1 MQKIHSKN
9 KMLEVIGELNKYI
22 DGENNNPFYALGL
35 ADSLYGDTIPQI
47 KELYD
52 ISSFSKNTCNR
63 NAKIIKNLLEEYLET
78 NALVG
83 FDLNSLKSGDKILD
97 ELIEESVDY
106 FNRKEK
112 STACVKLWSAFERM
126 KTFVNERNKKK
137 SADEIIDIISSGSE
151 IYRKVLKTDFDEIT
165 DIGNN
170 FHIRHYEKD
179 REEIISDS
187 QYDYFYYRCLS
198 LLNLCIH
205 QLRGGVDNEV

>member
-1 MQKIHSKN
+1 
-9 KMLEVIGELNKYI
+9 MLEVIDELNKYI
-22 DGENNNPFYALGL
+22 DEGGSDLYDAVYL
-35 ADSLYGDTIPQI
+35 AWSLYGELIPQI
-47 KELYD
+47 KENCKIAIINENLC
-52 ISSFSKNTCNR
+52 KR
-63 NAKIIKNLLEEYLET
+63 HAKIIKNLLEDYLET

-106 FNRKEK
+106 FNRNEK

-126 KTFVNERNKKK
+126 KTFFNANNKKE
-137 SADEIIDIISSGSE
+137 SAEEIIKTISSGSE
-151 IYRKVLKTDFDEIT
+151 KYRKVLETDFDEIK
-165 DIGNN
+165 DIGND

-179 REEIISDS
+179 KEEITSDS

-205 QLRGGVDNEV
+205 QLKGGVDNEV

>member
-9 KMLEVIGELNKYI
+9 KMLEVIDELNKYI
-22 DGENNNPFYALGL
+22 DGENNNPFYALEL
-35 ADSLYGDTIPQI
+35 ADSLYGDIIPQI

-52 ISSFSKNTCNR
+52 ISSFSENTCNR

-83 FDLNSLKSGDKILD
+83 FDLNSLRSGDKILD

-170 FHIRHYEKD
+170 FHIRHCEKD
-179 REEIISDS
+179 KEEIMSDS

>member
-1 MQKIHSKN
+1 
-9 KMLEVIGELNKYI
+9 MLEVINELNKYI

-83 FDLNSLKSGDKILD
+83 FDLNSLKSGDEVLD

-106 FNRKEK
+106 FNRNEK

-151 IYRKVLKTDFDEIT
+151 IYKEVIEDDFNAIKF
-165 DIGNN
+165 IGNN

>member
-1 MQKIHSKN
+1 MRKIYSKS
-9 KMLEVIGELNKYI
+9 KMLEVIDELNKYI

-52 ISSFSKNTCNR
+52 ISSFSKNTCYR

-83 FDLNSLKSGDKILD
+83 FDLNSLKFGDKILD

-151 IYRKVLKTDFDEIT
+151 IYKEVIEDDFNAIKF
-165 DIGNN
+165 IGNN

>member
-1 MQKIHSKN
+1 
-9 KMLEVIGELNKYI
+9 MLEVIDELNKYI
-22 DGENNNPFYALGL
+22 DEGGSDLYDAVYL
-35 ADSLYGDTIPQI
+35 ASSLYGESIPQI
-47 KELYD
+47 KENCKIAIINDNLC
-52 ISSFSKNTCNR
+52 KR
-63 NAKIIKNLLEEYLET
+63 HAKIIKNLLEDYLET

-83 FDLNSLKSGDKILD
+83 FDLNGLKSGDKILD

-112 STACVKLWSAFERM
+112 NTACVKLWSAFERM

-151 IYRKVLKTDFDEIT
+151 IYKKVIEDDFNAIKF
-165 DIGNN
+165 IGNN

-179 REEIISDS
+179 REEIMSDS

-205 QLRGGVDNEV
+205 QLKGGVDNEV

>member
-1 MQKIHSKN
+1 MQKIHSKS
-9 KMLEVIGELNKYI
+9 KMLEVINELNKYI

-52 ISSFSKNTCNR
+52 ISSFSKNTYNR

-83 FDLNSLKSGDKILD
+83 FDLNSLKSGDEVLD

-106 FNRKEK
+106 FNRNEK

-126 KTFVNERNKKK
+126 KTFFNADNKKD
-137 SADEIIDIISSGSE
+137 SAEEIIETISSGSE
-151 IYRKVLKTDFDEIT
+151 KYRKVLKTDFDEIT
-165 DIGNN
+165 DIGND
-170 FHIRHYEKD
+170 FHIRHYEKN
-179 REEIISDS
+179 REEIMSDS